1 MVPFRV
7 FISSPQAEFAK
18 EREQL
23 YLYEQNEKH
32 LNEI

>member
-1 MVPFRV
+1 MVPFKV
-7 FISSPQAEFAK
+7 FISSPSTEFAE

-32 LNEI
+32 LKEI